1 MLGKTISDP
10 NGVQI
15 GSTRNGLG
23 LLDIDVIYQEKKTTR
38 EVTYRIAQDII
49 PEGKVRNG
57 YEIHYGIIS
66 RNGEKP
72 LLLTELG
79 DEGSM
84 SRDGKVMG
92 TNIHGILEN
101 VEFLRYLIGP
111 IDLKIPYE
119 DLLDSNI
126 ERMTN
131 IFIDNMDI
139 REIEKLA
146 GMNDQK

>member
-1 MLGKTISDP
+1 M
-10 NGVQI
+10 
-15 GSTRNGLG
+15 
-23 LLDIDVIYQEKKTTR
+23 
-38 EVTYRIAQDII
+38 
-49 PEGKVRNG
+49 
-57 YEIHYGIIS
+57 
-66 RNGEKP
+66 
-72 LLLTELG
+72 LLTELG
-79 DEGSM
+79 DEGSV

-111 IDLKIPYE
+111 IDLKVSYE
-119 DLLDSNI
+119 ELVDSNI

-146 GMNDQK
+146 GMNDQNRMIFP